1 MLGHSRSHSRQ
12 SLYSKASAPVASSPS
27 RRRVTRSQSREVED
41 LRAASSSNAIRS
53 SGRNDGSNRWG
64 QNKTLNPVVEESP
77 VGTPQKSVSHYASS
91 RYSSAVPDYA
101 DDVANIT
108 GTTLLQSEPESEPEP
123 EMMLEALP
131 DLERTG
137 RNLLDYLAPST
148 ANPVTIV
155 NKAEVLS
162 NPANTQSKHLRYLT
176 SKFAAE
182 FRHFGN
188 QTYLEVDAI
197 GRAFN
202 TALAGRRGS
211 FQDWDPD
218 PVVHLAN
225 CVRFAHEILLAGPGL
240 NSRKEVIRH
249 IESSFPLPFMS
260 GLVAEGQEK
269 HPGESSLQNDTFHL
283 ALDIRTQSLILHLEE
298 HQDEPE
304 FNAKHAVRRFFFR
317 GSSRKTFRGFN
328 LPGFG
333 SSKGTLP
340 DNYAGTV
347 QDRYNEI
354 LLAEIGEGGFEVGNL
369 KGAHPWRSFAMRTA
383 IWVRKRVEEIDGELK
398 KRMSAKAVHDAFFTS
413 KHPSFASTL
422 EGPESEPNGELEE
435 VVQHVPQQEI
445 FEGETTLQVEVEP
458 QQEQR
463 PEPRPERR
471 RSSKGTY
478 LDPISIGRM
487 KERLERLRSVSE
499 ASGSVNRRQ
508 SDIVPPVS
516 QKEREPDR
524 RKTSTLL
531 PASQSKQPAAAPETR
546 ALSFESSLFVAQETG
561 EHEELEEPDIS
572 LGEDLTLDGGNEGR
586 DIERSDS
593 PPVARSTPS
602 SRPQP
607 MSNPKTLTER
617 IWDVVKGGTIT
628 QPAPGPA
635 RSSTARFIDRQETAE
650 RVSPISQR
658 DSQNA
663 VRRVEERVS
672 RKRARVPPEAETS
685 TDDDFDADERDVDL
699 ERRRAEK
706 PQQGSKRRRV
716 VEEDADEEGDHEV
729 ANTNTN
735 ASRDEEDE
743 VESPRRPDARVRPA
757 HIRTLP
763 RKSLGSRVF
772 WTEAED
778 NRLMRL
784 MREYGTS
791 WAVIVRQNEAQ
802 PVQEGEVRI
811 EGRDQVKFK
820 DRARNIKVKLYR
832 EGLPVP
838 DYFENVTIKES
849 DRKKLRELGI
859 TFPR

>member
-12 SLYSKASAPVASSPS
+12 SLFSKASAPVASSPS

-53 SGRNDGSNRWG
+53 SGRNDGSDKWG
-64 QNKTLNPVVEESP
+64 QNKALNPVVEESP
-77 VGTPQKSVSHYASS
+77 VRTPQKSISHYASS

-108 GTTLLQSEPESEPEP
+108 GTTLLQSEPDSELEP

-131 DLERTG
+131 DLERAG
-137 RNLLDYLAPST
+137 RSLLDFLAPST
-148 ANPVTIV
+148 ADLVTIV
-155 NKAEVLS
+155 NKAKVLS
-162 NPANTQSKHLRYLT
+162 NPTNTQSKRLRRLT
-176 SKFAAE
+176 SNLAAE
-182 FRHFGN
+182 FRYFGN
-188 QTYLEVDAI
+188 QTYLDADAI

-202 TALAGRRGS
+202 TALRGRRGS

-225 CVRFAHEILLAGPGL
+225 CARFAHEILLAGTGL
-240 NSRKEVIRH
+240 NSRKAVIRH
-249 IESSFPLPFMS
+249 IESLFPLPLMS
-260 GLVAEGQEK
+260 GLVADGQEK
-269 HPGESSLQNDTFHL
+269 HHGESSLQKDTFDL
-283 ALDIRTQSLILHLEE
+283 ALEIRTQSLILHLEE
-298 HQDEPE
+298 RQDEPE
-304 FNAKHAVRRFFFR
+304 FNAKHAVRRQFFK
-317 GSSRKTFRGFN
+317 GSSRKTLRGFN
-328 LPGFG
+328 LPNFG
-333 SSKGTLP
+333 GSNGILP
-340 DNYAGTV
+340 DDYTGTV
-347 QDRYNEI
+347 QDRYNDI
-354 LLAEIGEGGFEVGNL
+354 LLAEIDEGVFDVDDL
-369 KGAHPWRSFAMRTA
+369 KGAHRWQRFVLRAA
-383 IWVRKRVEEIDGELK
+383 QWIRKRVEEIDEELK

-413 KHPSFASTL
+413 KLPSFASTL
-422 EGPESEPNGELEE
+422 GGSESEPNGELEE
-435 VVQHVPQQEI
+435 LAQHVPRQEI
-445 FEGETTLQVEVEP
+445 FEGETTLPVEVEP

-463 PEPRPERR
+463 PEPQPERR
-471 RSSKGTY
+471 RSLKGTY

-487 KERLERLRSVSE
+487 QKRLERLRSESE
-499 ASGSVNRRQ
+499 ASGSVGRRQ
-508 SDIVPPVS
+508 SDIIPPVS
-516 QKEREPDR
+516 QKIREPDR
-524 RKTSTLL
+524 RKTSTAL
-531 PASQSKQPAAAPETR
+531 PASQSNQPAAAPATR
-546 ALSFESSLFVAQETG
+546 ALSSSSLFVTQGTG
-561 EHEELEEPDIS
+561 EHEEFEEPDIS
-572 LGEDLTLDGGNEGR
+572 LGEELNLNGENEGR

-602 SRPQP
+602 SRLQP
-607 MSNPKTLTER
+607 TPNPRTLTER

-628 QPAPGPA
+628 QGPA
-635 RSSTARFIDRQETAE
+635 QTSTARFIDRQETAE

-658 DSQNA
+658 GSQNTA
-663 VRRVEERVS
+663 SRVEERVS
-672 RKRARVPPEAETS
+672 RKRARLHSEAETS
-685 TDDDFDADERDVDL
+685 ADDDFDADERGVDL

-716 VEEDADEEGDHEV
+716 VEEEDDEEGGQEAV
-729 ANTNTN
+729 NTNTN
-735 ASRDEEDE
+735 ANRGEEDE
-743 VESPRRPDARVRPA
+743 IESPRRPEARVRPA

-784 MREYGTS
+784 MRDHGTS

-820 DRARNIKVKLYR
+820 DRARNIKVKFYR

-859 TFPR
+859 TLPR